1 MGKHSCKK
9 YVFNQIFRGVR
20 IMTRNSLRIFAY
32 LRFCK
37 IYFNKSQ
44 INFGCAVLQE
54 IWIDF
59 LDWPTWILALI
70 GLNPMASELIGP
82 TFFLVFLRPLLRLR
96 RLLLGMS
103 RTLAKLPRGKIYI
116 LKVRFVKICEM
127 YETLHKTV
135 LMWFISS
142 KILFKQ
148 FYACQKAVVLL
159 FSQNLNHCH
168 CSVWRIP
175 LIALKENYFLAWGQ
189 HPRTSL
195 QKLTSLFFFT
205 AYSVNNI
212 HPKCMTN

>member
-1 MGKHSCKK
+1 MNSC
-9 YVFNQIFRGVR
+9 FD
-20 IMTRNSLRIFAY
+20 
-32 LRFCK
+32 
-37 IYFNKSQ
+37 
-44 INFGCAVLQE
+44 
-54 IWIDF
+54 WIESNGERA
-59 LDWPTWILALI
+59 DWVDV
-70 GLNPMASELIGP
+70 
-82 TFFLVFLRPLLRLR
+82 FLVFLRPLLRLR
-96 RLLLGMS
+96 RLLLGSS

-195 QKLTSLFFFT
+195 QKLTSLSFFLPHIQWIIFT
-205 AYSVNNI
+205 QNVWQTKRNSNAHYPVNFF
-212 HPKCMTN
+212 CFTFS